1 MQIKKIKYLLIIT
14 FIWISVSCQTQTKD
28 LLTQLNDLPNVSV
41 EKIVGDTTFT
51 GYYEMWF
58 TQPID
63 HEKPEQGSFKQRV
76 LLGHHD
82 LSKPMVVEIQGYN
95 IWTPKAGELS
105 KLIDANQL
113 TIEHRYFKQSRP
125 DSLKWDKLT
134 IKQAAADQH
143 AVIQALKKIYKNKW
157 ISTGISKGGQ
167 TTIYH
172 RFFYPN
178 DVDVSVPY
186 VAPMNLSREDKRI
199 HQHLATVGSN
209 EAREKVKNFQIA
221 CFEKKDELL
230 KLLEELATKKKW
242 EFSMGLEGAL
252 DLNIL
257 EYSFAF
263 WQWGNTG
270 LNDIPMSDASAEN
283 LFKHLTKTSPFSFFE
298 AKDIITQQPFF
309 YQALTEI
316 GMYSYEVSPFS
327 KYISYE
333 KDLTFDFTL
342 PEGANGTFNPESM
355 IAVNQWLQA
364 DAEKML
370 FIYGEYDT
378 WSATQVE
385 LKDNKKCQKYINPAG
400 AHRTRIKSFPT
411 EMQKEIVKTL
421 ENWLEMEIDEQK
433 LIRKKVKA

>member
-1 MQIKKIKYLLIIT
+1 MQIKKVNYLLIIA
-14 FIWISVSCQTQTKD
+14 FIWISAACQTQTKD
-28 LLTQLNDLPNVSV
+28 LLTQLNEIPNVSV
-41 EKIVGDTTFT
+41 EKIAGDTTYT
-51 GYYEMWF
+51 EYYEMWF

-63 HEKPEQGSFKQRV
+63 HENPELGSFKQRV

-95 IWTPKAGELS
+95 IWTEKAGELS

-125 DSLKWDKLT
+125 DSLQWDKLT
-134 IKQAAADQH
+134 IRQAAADQH
-143 AVIQALKKIYKNKW
+143 AVIQALKKIYQNKW

-186 VAPMNLSREDKRI
+186 VAPMNLNREDKRI
-199 HQHLATVGSN
+199 HQHLATVGSKD
-209 EAREKVKNFQIA
+209 ARKKVKDFQIA
-221 CFEKKDELL
+221 CFENKDKLL
-230 KLLEELATKKKW
+230 VLLEELATKKKW
-242 EFSMGLEGAL
+242 EFSMGIEGAL

-263 WQWGNTG
+263 WQWGNTSQSE
-270 LNDIPMSDASAEN
+270 IPNSDANAED
-283 LFKHLTKTSPFSFFE
+283 LFKHLAKTSPFSFFE

-316 GMYSYEVSPFS
+316 GMYSYQVAPFK
-327 KYISYE
+327 KYINYD

-342 PEGANGTFNPESM
+342 PEGIDGTFNPESM
-355 IAVNQWLQA
+355 IAVDQWLKTKA
-364 DAEKML
+364 DKML

-385 LKDNKKCQKYINPAG
+385 LKDNDKCQKFINPAG
-400 AHRTRIKSFPT
+400 AHGTRIKSFPN

-421 ENWLEMEIDEQK
+421 ETWLEMEIDEQK
-433 LIRKKVKA
+433 LINKKVKA

>member
-1 MQIKKIKYLLIIT
+1 MQIKKVNYLLIIA
-14 FIWISVSCQTQTKD
+14 FIWISAACQTQTKD
-28 LLTQLNDLPNVSV
+28 LLTQLNEIPNVSV
-41 EKIVGDTTFT
+41 EKIAGDTTYT
-51 GYYEMWF
+51 EYYEMWF

-63 HEKPEQGSFKQRV
+63 HENPELGSFKQRV

-95 IWTPKAGELS
+95 IWTEKAGELS

-125 DSLKWDKLT
+125 DSLQWDKLT
-134 IKQAAADQH
+134 IRQAAADQH
-143 AVIQALKKIYKNKW
+143 AVIQALKKIYQNKW

-186 VAPMNLSREDKRI
+186 VAPMNLNREDKRI
-199 HQHLATVGSN
+199 HQHLATVGSKD
-209 EAREKVKNFQIA
+209 ARKKVKDFQIA
-221 CFEKKDELL
+221 CFENKDKLL
-230 KLLEELATKKKW
+230 VLLEELATKKKW
-242 EFSMGLEGAL
+242 EFSMGIEGAL

-263 WQWGNTG
+263 WQWGNTSQSE
-270 LNDIPMSDASAEN
+270 IPNSDAED
-283 LFKHLTKTSPFSFFE
+283 LFKHLAKTSPFSFFE

-316 GMYSYEVSPFS
+316 GMYSYQVAPFK
-327 KYISYE
+327 KYINYD

-342 PEGANGTFNPESM
+342 PEGIDGTFNPESM
-355 IAVNQWLQA
+355 IAVDQWLKTKA
-364 DAEKML
+364 DKML

-385 LKDNKKCQKYINPAG
+385 LKDNDKCQKFINPAG
-400 AHRTRIKSFPT
+400 AHGTRIKSFPN

-421 ENWLEMEIDEQK
+421 ETWLEMEIDEQK
-433 LIRKKVKA
+433 LISKKVKA

>member
-1 MQIKKIKYLLIIT
+1 MKRQRFNYLLIIA
-14 FIWISVSCQTQTKD
+14 FIWISAACQPQTKD
-28 LLTQLNDLPNVSV
+28 LITQLKELPNVSV

-51 GYYEMWF
+51 EYFEMWF

-63 HEKPEQGSFKQRV
+63 HEKPELGSFKQRV

-95 IWTPKAGELS
+95 IWTEKAGELS

-125 DSLKWDKLT
+125 DSLQWDKLT

-143 AVIQALKKIYKNKW
+143 TVIQALKKVYKNKW

-199 HQHLATVGSN
+199 HQHLATVGSK
-209 EAREKVKNFQIA
+209 EARKKVNDFQIA
-221 CFEKKDELL
+221 CFEKKDKLL
-230 KLLEELATKKKW
+230 RLLEELATKKKW
-242 EFSMGLEGAL
+242 EFSMGIEGAL

-263 WQWGNTG
+263 WQWGNTS
-270 LNDIPMSDASAEN
+270 LSEIPSSDANAED
-283 LFKHLTKTSPFSFFE
+283 LFKHLAKTSPFSFFE

-316 GMYSYEVSPFS
+316 GMYSYEVAPFS
-327 KYISYE
+327 QYISYK

-342 PEGANGTFNPESM
+342 PEG
-355 IAVNQWLQA
+355 V
-364 DAEKML
+364 
-370 FIYGEYDT
+370 
-378 WSATQVE
+378 
-385 LKDNKKCQKYINPAG
+385 
-400 AHRTRIKSFPT
+400 
-411 EMQKEIVKTL
+411 
-421 ENWLEMEIDEQK
+421 
-433 LIRKKVKA
+433 

>member
-1 MQIKKIKYLLIIT
+1 MKLSKFKPLILIIL
-14 FIWISVSCQTQTKD
+14 IGILASCQLKTPN
-28 LLTQLNDLPNVSV
+28 LYTQLSELPNVSIA
-41 EKIVGDTTFT
+41 KIEGDTTFT
-51 GYYEMWF
+51 EYYEMWF

-63 HEKPEQGSFKQRV
+63 HEKPELGSFKQRV

-95 IWTPKAGELS
+95 IWTEKAGELS

-125 DSLKWDKLT
+125 DSLQWDKLT

-172 RFFYPN
+172 RYFYPN
-178 DVDVSVPY
+178 DVDISVPY

-199 HQHLATVGSN
+199 HEHLATVGTEES
-209 EAREKVKNFQIA
+209 RKKVNDFQVA
-221 CFEKKDELL
+221 CFEKKAELL
-230 KLLEELATKKKW
+230 PLLENLTKEKNW
-242 EFSMGLEGAL
+242 EFSMGIEGAL
-252 DLNIL
+252 DMNIL

-263 WQWGNTG
+263 WQWGNTK
-270 LNDIPMSDASAEN
+270 LTNIPNSNATTEA
-283 LFKHLTKTSPFSFFE
+283 LFKHLTKTSPFTFFE

-316 GMYSYEVSPFS
+316 GMYSYEIAPFS
-327 KYISYE
+327 KYINYD

-342 PEGANGTFNPESM
+342 PLGVSGDFNSSSM
-355 IAVNQWLQA
+355 QAVNKWLQSDA
-364 DAEKML
+364 DKIL

-378 WSATQVE
+378 WSATQVD
-385 LKDNKKCQKYINPAG
+385 LKDNSKCKKFINPKG
-400 AHRTRIKSFPT
+400 AHRTRIHSFPPK
-411 EMQKEIVKTL
+411 MQEEIIKTL
-421 ENWLEMEIDEQK
+421 ETWLAIDINK
-433 LIRKKVKA
+433 

>member
-1 MQIKKIKYLLIIT
+1 MQIKKLKYSLIIAL
-14 FIWISVSCQTQTKD
+14 IWLSAACQTQNKD
-28 LLTQLNDLPNVSV
+28 LLTQLNKLPNVSV
-41 EKIVGDTTFT
+41 EKIEADTTYT
-51 GYYEMWF
+51 EYYEMWF

-63 HEKPEQGSFKQRV
+63 HENPELGSFKQRV

-95 IWTPKAGELS
+95 IWTHKAGELS

-125 DSLKWDKLT
+125 DSLQWDKLT

-143 AVIQALKKIYKNKW
+143 AVIQALRKIYKNKW

-186 VAPMNLSREDKRI
+186 VAPMNLSREDNRI
-199 HQHLATVGSN
+199 QKHLASVGN
-209 EAREKVKNFQIA
+209 VDTRNKVKDFQIA
-221 CFEKKDELL
+221 CFEKKAELMP
-230 KLLEELATKKKW
+230 LLEKLAKEKNYQ
-242 EFSMGLEGAL
+242 FSMGLEKAL

-257 EYSFAF
+257 EYSFSF
-263 WQWGNTG
+263 WQWGKTRS
-270 LNDIPMSDASAEN
+270 NDIPSSDASAED
-283 LFKHLTKTSPFSFFE
+283 LFRHLTKVSSFSFFE
-298 AKDIITQQPFF
+298 SKDIIKQQPFF

-316 GMYSYEVSPFS
+316 GMYSYEISPFK
-327 KYISYE
+327 KYIAYE

-342 PEGANGTFNPESM
+342 PEGVDGTFNPESM
-355 IAVNQWLQA
+355 KAVNQWLQTG
-364 DAEKML
+364 AEKML

-385 LKDNKKCQKYINPAG
+385 LKDNEKCQKFINPAA
-400 AHRTRIKSFPT
+400 AHRTRIKSFPV

-421 ENWLEMEIDEQK
+421 ETWLEMEIDEQK
-433 LIRKKVKA
+433 LESE

>member
-1 MQIKKIKYLLIIT
+1 MQIKKINYLLIIA
-14 FIWISVSCQTQTKD
+14 FIWISAACQTQTKD
-28 LLTQLNDLPNVSV
+28 LITQLKELPNVSV

-51 GYYEMWF
+51 EYYEMWF

-63 HEKPEQGSFKQRV
+63 HENPKLGTFKQRV
-76 LLGHHD
+76 LLGHHN

-125 DSLKWDKLT
+125 DSLHWDKLT

-143 AVIQALKKIYKNKW
+143 AVIQALRKIYKNKW

-199 HQHLATVGSN
+199 HQHLATVGSKD
-209 EAREKVKNFQIA
+209 ARKKVKDFQIA
-221 CFEKKDELL
+221 CFENKDKLL
-230 KLLEELATKKKW
+230 ELLEELATKKKW

-263 WQWGNTG
+263 WQWGNTS
-270 LNDIPMSDASAEN
+270 LNDIPNADANAED

-342 PEGANGTFNPESM
+342 PKGVDGTFNPESM
-355 IAVNQWLQA
+355 LAVNQWLQM

-385 LKDNKKCQKYINPAG
+385 LKENNKCQKFINPAG
-400 AHRTRIKSFPT
+400 AHGTRIKSFPS
-411 EMQKEIVKTL
+411 EMQAEIIGTL
-421 ENWLEMEIDEQK
+421 EKWLELKINK
-433 LIRKKVKA
+433 

>member
-1 MQIKKIKYLLIIT
+1 MQIKKVNYLLIIA
-14 FIWISVSCQTQTKD
+14 FIWISAACQTQTKD
-28 LLTQLNDLPNVSV
+28 LLTQLNEIPNVSV
-41 EKIVGDTTFT
+41 EKIAGDTTYT
-51 GYYEMWF
+51 EYYEMWF

-63 HEKPEQGSFKQRV
+63 HENPELGSFKQRV

-95 IWTPKAGELS
+95 IWTEKAGELS

-125 DSLKWDKLT
+125 DSLQWDKLT
-134 IKQAAADQH
+134 IRQAAADQH
-143 AVIQALKKIYKNKW
+143 AVIQALKKIYQNKW

-186 VAPMNLSREDKRI
+186 VAPMNLNREDKRI
-199 HQHLATVGSN
+199 HQHLATVGSKD
-209 EAREKVKNFQIA
+209 ARKKVKDFQIA
-221 CFEKKDELL
+221 CFENKDKLL
-230 KLLEELATKKKW
+230 VLLEELATKKKW
-242 EFSMGLEGAL
+242 EFSMGIEGAL

-263 WQWGNTG
+263 WQWGNTSQSE
-270 LNDIPMSDASAEN
+270 IPNSDAED
-283 LFKHLTKTSPFSFFE
+283 LFKHLAKTSPFSFFE

-316 GMYSYEVSPFS
+316 GMYSYQVAPFK
-327 KYISYE
+327 KYINYD

-342 PEGANGTFNPESM
+342 PEGIDGTFNPESM
-355 IAVNQWLQA
+355 IAVDQWLKTKA
-364 DAEKML
+364 DKML

-385 LKDNKKCQKYINPAG
+385 LKDNDKCQKFINPAG
-400 AHRTRIKSFPT
+400 AHGTRIKSFPN

-421 ENWLEMEIDEQK
+421 ETWLEMEIDEQK
-433 LIRKKVKA
+433 LINKKVKA

>member
-1 MQIKKIKYLLIIT
+1 MQIKKVNYLLIIA
-14 FIWISVSCQTQTKD
+14 FIWISAACQTQTKD
-28 LLTQLNDLPNVSV
+28 LLTQLNEIPNVSV
-41 EKIVGDTTFT
+41 EKIAGDTTYT
-51 GYYEMWF
+51 EYYEMWF

-63 HEKPEQGSFKQRV
+63 HENPELGSFKQRV

-95 IWTPKAGELS
+95 IWTEKAGELS

-125 DSLKWDKLT
+125 DSLQWDKLT
-134 IKQAAADQH
+134 IRQAAADQH
-143 AVIQALKKIYKNKW
+143 AVIQALKKIYQNKW

-186 VAPMNLSREDKRI
+186 VAPMNLNREDKRI
-199 HQHLATVGSN
+199 HQHLATVGGKD
-209 EAREKVKNFQIA
+209 ARKKVKYFQIA
-221 CFEKKDELL
+221 CFENKDKLL
-230 KLLEELATKKKW
+230 VLLEELATKKKW
-242 EFSMGLEGAL
+242 EFSMGIEGAL

-263 WQWGNTG
+263 WQWGNTSQSE
-270 LNDIPMSDASAEN
+270 IPNSDAED
-283 LFKHLTKTSPFSFFE
+283 LFKHLAKTSPFSFFE

-316 GMYSYEVSPFS
+316 GMYSYEVAPFK
-327 KYISYE
+327 KYINYD

-342 PEGANGTFNPESM
+342 PEGVDGTFNPESM
-355 IAVNQWLQA
+355 IAVDQWLKTKA
-364 DAEKML
+364 DKML

-385 LKDNKKCQKYINPAG
+385 LKDNDKCQKFINPAG
-400 AHRTRIKSFPT
+400 AHGTRIKSFPN

-421 ENWLEMEIDEQK
+421 ETWLEMEIDEQK
-433 LIRKKVKA
+433 LISKKVKA

>member
-1 MQIKKIKYLLIIT
+1 MQIKKFNYLLIIA
-14 FIWISVSCQTQTKD
+14 FIWISAACQTQTKD
-28 LLTQLNDLPNVSV
+28 LLTQLNELPNVSV

-51 GYYEMWF
+51 EYYEMWF

-63 HEKPEQGSFKQRV
+63 HENPDLGSFKQRV

-95 IWTPKAGELS
+95 IWTEKAGELS

-113 TIEHRYFKQSRP
+113 TIEHRYFKKSRP
-125 DSLKWDKLT
+125 DSLQWDKLT

-143 AVIQALKKIYKNKW
+143 AVIQALRKIYKNKW

-199 HQHLATVGSN
+199 HKHLASVGTEDCRN
-209 EAREKVKNFQIA
+209 KIKDFQIA
-221 CFEKKDELL
+221 CFEKKAELIP
-230 KLLEELATKKKW
+230 LLEKLAKEKDYQ
-242 EFSMGLEGAL
+242 FSMGLEQAL

-263 WQWGNTG
+263 WQWGNT
-270 LNDIPMSDASAEN
+270 NCEEIPASDASAED
-283 LFKHLTKTSPFSFFE
+283 LFKHLTKASSFSFFE
-298 AKDIITQQPFF
+298 SKDIIKQQPFF

-316 GMYSYEVSPFS
+316 GMYSYEVAPFS

-342 PEGANGTFNPESM
+342 PEGVDGTFNPESM
-355 IAVNQWLQA
+355 LAVNQWLQA

-385 LKDNKKCQKYINPAG
+385 FKGNNKCQKFINPAG
-400 AHRTRIKSFPT
+400 AHRTRIKSFPP
-411 EMQKEIVKTL
+411 ELQEKIIGTL
-421 ENWLEMEIDEQK
+421 EEWLELKITK
-433 LIRKKVKA
+433 

>member
-1 MQIKKIKYLLIIT
+1 MQIKKLKYSLIIAL
-14 FIWISVSCQTQTKD
+14 IWLSAACQTQTKD
-28 LLTQLNDLPNVSV
+28 LFTQLNELPNVSV
-41 EKIVGDTTFT
+41 VKIEGDTTFT
-51 GYYEMWF
+51 EYYEMWF

-63 HEKPEQGSFKQRV
+63 HENSKLGTFKQRV
-76 LLGHHD
+76 LLGHRD
-82 LSKPMVVEIQGYN
+82 LSKPIVVEIQGYN
-95 IWTPKAGELS
+95 IWTEKAGELS

-125 DSLKWDKLT
+125 DSLQWDKLT

-172 RFFYPN
+172 RYFYPN

-199 HQHLATVGSN
+199 HKHLANVGN
-209 EAREKVKNFQIA
+209 EDSRKKIKGFQIA
-221 CFEKKDELL
+221 CFEKKAQLMP
-230 KLLEELATKKKW
+230 LLEKLTKEKDY
-242 EFSMGLEGAL
+242 EFSMGLERAL

-263 WQWGNTG
+263 WQWGNT
-270 LNDIPMSDASAEN
+270 NYDEIPGSDASAED
-283 LFKHLTKTSPFSFFE
+283 LFQHLTKASSFSFFE
-298 AKDIITQQPFF
+298 SKDIIKQQPFF

-327 KYISYE
+327 KYINYK
-333 KDLTFDFTL
+333 KDLTFDFAL
-342 PEGANGTFNPESM
+342 PKGADGTFNPESM
-355 IAVNQWLQA
+355 IAVNQWLQK
-364 DAEKML
+364 DAEKIL

-378 WSATQVE
+378 WSATQVD
-385 LKDNKKCQKYINPAG
+385 LSGNNKCQKFINPAG
-400 AHRTRIKSFPT
+400 AHRTRIKSFPP
-411 EMQKEIVKTL
+411 EMQKEIVQTL
-421 ENWLEMEIDEQK
+421 EKWLELKINKQ
-433 LIRKKVKA
+433 

>member
-1 MQIKKIKYLLIIT
+1 MQIRKFNYLLIIA
-14 FIWISVSCQTQTKD
+14 FIWISAACQNQTQN
-28 LLTQLNDLPNVSV
+28 LLTQLNELPNVSV

-51 GYYEMWF
+51 EYYEMWF

-63 HEKPEQGSFKQRV
+63 HENPELGSFKQRV
-76 LLGHHD
+76 LLGHYN

-125 DSLKWDKLT
+125 DSLQWDKLT

-199 HQHLATVGSN
+199 HQHLATVGSKD
-209 EAREKVKNFQIA
+209 ARKKVKDFQFA
-221 CFEKKDELL
+221 CFENKDKLL

-242 EFSMGLEGAL
+242 EFSMGIEGAL

-263 WQWGNTG
+263 WQWGNTS
-270 LNDIPMSDASAEN
+270 LNEIPNADANAED

-316 GMYSYEVSPFS
+316 GMYSYEVSPFQ
-327 KYISYE
+327 KYINYN

-342 PEGANGTFNPESM
+342 PEGTEGTFNPASM
-355 IAVNQWLQA
+355 IAVDQWLQT

-385 LKDNKKCQKYINPAG
+385 LKDNNKCQKFINPAG
-400 AHRTRIKSFPT
+400 AHGTRIKSFPP
-411 EMQKEIVKTL
+411 ELQKEIVKTL
-421 ENWLEMEIDEQK
+421 ESWLEMEIDEQK
-433 LIRKKVKA
+433 LISKKDKV

>member
-1 MQIKKIKYLLIIT
+1 MAA
-14 FIWISVSCQTQTKD
+14 CQPKTPN
-28 LLTQLNDLPNVSV
+28 LYSQLNEIPNVSV
-41 EKIVGDTTFT
+41 EKITGDTTYT
-51 GYYEMWF
+51 EYYEMWF

-63 HEKPEQGSFKQRV
+63 HENPELGSFKQRV

-95 IWTPKAGELS
+95 IWTEKAGELS

-125 DSLKWDKLT
+125 DSLQWDKLT

-143 AVIQALKKIYKNKW
+143 AVIQALKKIYQNKW

-186 VAPMNLSREDKRI
+186 VAPMNLNREDKRI

-209 EAREKVKNFQIA
+209 EARKKIKDFQIA
-221 CFEKKDELL
+221 CFEKKDKLL

-242 EFSMGLEGAL
+242 EFSMGIEGAL

-263 WQWGNTG
+263 WQWGNTS
-270 LNDIPMSDASAEN
+270 LSEIPGSDANAED
-283 LFKHLTKTSPFSFFE
+283 LFKHLAKTSPFSFFE

-316 GMYSYEVSPFS
+316 GMYSYEVAPFK
-327 KYISYE
+327 KYINYD

-342 PEGANGTFNPESM
+342 PEGVDGTFNPESM
-355 IAVNQWLQA
+355 IAVDQWLKTKA
-364 DAEKML
+364 DKML

-378 WSATQVE
+378 WSATQVQ
-385 LKDNKKCQKYINPAG
+385 LKDNDKCQKFINPEG

-421 ENWLEMEIDEQK
+421 ETWLEMEIDEGK
-433 LIRKKVKA
+433 LESQKVKA